1 MSKSKYYYDKE
12 SLSYKKISASK
23 KERFLNAL
31 SFILTSFFFGTIT
44 LLIIINTPAINTPTE
59 LSQSRELKNYEI
71 QIGLLNKKLEQLE
84 MVLDNIEER
93 DNNIYRVLFEVNPID
108 EDIRKAGFGGVNR
121 YNQLEGFENSDII
134 IETTKKLEIL
144 TKQLVIQSKS
154 LDEIE
159 KLVKDKQEMLAAIP
173 SIQPIRND
181 DMTRIAS
188 GFGMRTD
195 PFDKSRKMHQ
205 GLDFSA
211 PRNTP
216 IYAAS
221 NGTITR
227 ADSRS
232 SGYGKHIRINH
243 GYGYQTI
250 YAHLDSYNVKR
261 GQRVKKGDV
270 IGYVG
275 NTGRSKGF
283 HLHYEVLKDGK
294 RVNPVNYF
302 YGNLTADEF
311 DEILKIASQE
321 NQSLD

>member
-1 MSKSKYYYDKE
+1 MEPSQ
-12 SLSYKKISASK
+12 I
-23 KERFLNAL
+23 
-31 SFILTSFFFGTIT
+31 
-44 LLIIINTPAINTPTE
+44 LIIINTPAINTPTE

-121 YNQLEGFENSDII
+121 YNELEGFENSDII

-261 GQRVKKGDV
+261 GQRVKK
-270 IGYVG
+270 
-275 NTGRSKGF
+275 
-283 HLHYEVLKDGK
+283 EM
-294 RVNPVNYF
+294 
-302 YGNLTADEF
+302 
-311 DEILKIASQE
+311 
-321 NQSLD
+321 